1 MDLSLVIPVKDEAE
15 NLPLLMEEIQ
25 NALCALNKSY
35 EVIVID
41 DGSRDATWQV
51 LVELSKKYNF

>member
-15 NLPLLMEEIQ
+15 NLPPLMEEIV
-25 NALCALNKSY
+25 AAITPTGKTF

-41 DGSRDATWQV
+41 DGSRDASWSI
-51 LVELSKKYNF
+51 LLDLAKKY